1 MLIGIMKLMRKY
13 LFEITGAAMGALAGF
28 LYWKYVGCISGTC
41 PIQTNPYISTVYGVL
56 LGVLLGG
63 LLKDIVRKIKEKT
76 GV

>member
-41 PIQTNPYISTVYGVL
+41 PIQTNPINSTVFWALIGIL
-56 LGVLLGG
+56 LGSM
-63 LLKDIVRKIKEKT
+63 LKDIVRK
-76 GV
+76 

>member
-41 PIQTNPYISTVYGVL
+41 PIQTSPYISTVFWALIGIL
-56 LGVLLGG
+56 LGSM
-63 LLKDIVRKIKEKT
+63 LKDIVRK
-76 GV
+76 